1 MKKRLFQINEGPI
14 YMGYTNGDYWNGW
27 ATPYFPLKEALRICY
42 AWNNE
47 YSPMVY
53 DKERDEFRLH
63 YEGDDEPY
71 IWKGEDIQT
80 EDGIQHLYGI
90 GAYSHIWDD
99 LGDEDKRYLAE
110 QICEFL
116 VEYDIDLYEDH
127 YECGDDFLEDI
138 LDSLADIN
146 VFADAYYAMNNGK
159 LAPNEIYTLL
169 RKALQL

>member
-1 MKKRLFQINEGPI
+1 MNEGPI
-14 YMGYTNGDYWNGW
+14 YIGYTNGDYWNGW
-27 ATPYFPLKEALRICY
+27 ATPYFPFKEALRICY

-47 YSPMVY
+47 YNPMVY

-99 LGDEDKRYLAE
+99 FGDEDKRYLAE

-116 VEYDIDLYEDH
+116 IEYDIDLYEDH
-127 YECGDDFLEDI
+127 YECGDDFLEDV

-146 VFADAYYAMNNGK
+146 VFADAYFAMNNSK

-169 RKALQL
+169 RKALEL